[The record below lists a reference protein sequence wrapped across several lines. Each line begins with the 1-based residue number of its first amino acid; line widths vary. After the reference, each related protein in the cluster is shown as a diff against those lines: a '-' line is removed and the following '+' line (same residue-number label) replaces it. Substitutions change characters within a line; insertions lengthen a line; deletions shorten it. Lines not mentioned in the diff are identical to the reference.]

1 MWWTS
6 RISTV
11 SRETAF
17 LVFGAVVETG
27 PKVPRQHEAEGMF
40 RSQVKGVTTP
50 KTELESKFSEELN
63 LPQSRKPIV
72 IQIIFK

>member
-1 MWWTS
+1 MWWTR

-27 PKVPRQHEAEGMF
+27 PKVPGQHGAEGMF
-40 RSQVKGVTTP
+40 RSQAKGVTTP
-50 KTELESKFSEELN
+50 KTELESKFSEEPN
-63 LPQSRKPIV
+63 LPQSRKPII
-72 IQIIFK
+72 IQIVLK